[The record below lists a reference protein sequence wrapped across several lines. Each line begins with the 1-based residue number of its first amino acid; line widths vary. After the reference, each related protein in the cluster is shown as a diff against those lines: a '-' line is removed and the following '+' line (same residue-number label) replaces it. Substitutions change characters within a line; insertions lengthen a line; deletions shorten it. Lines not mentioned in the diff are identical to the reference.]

1 MLSMKKLFLFCL
13 FTEWTKFGIAVK
25 GEDPDQSVHDTSNIS
40 PLIVGGED
48 AKPYDYPYYSFIFNK
63 YFSGGCGAALIAPDM
78 ILTDSRCIID
88 MSPYNQTVVV
98 GIYYVT
104 TSDGPV
110 QTYTRVC
117 KETYIHPQINSA
129 GFELDYNVAL
139 CKLNETVVID
149 ESVIYLELNDDDSVP
164 PIDETTTVIGMGAN
178 NSKPL
183 PYPDFERL
191 WTFPDVL
198 QTASTTVISNRRCN
212 DMLNDLLD
220 ALGFPVRDVIPEV
233 SMCAWDQT
241 LESGVCDYDTGS
253 LLLTVSE
260 QDDGRILHTLVGI
273 AMSPINDT
281 DCLAGPTI
289 YSRVSSSMDWIK
301 EVVCNDL
308 GSVARFC
315 MPTSTFTPTT
325 LLSTSTATKEKPT
338 STSAPTSTVTK
349 AQMKTPKKIYKA
361 KKSGKGS
368 KKKAKKSSKGLKK
381 R

>member
-1 MLSMKKLFLFCL
+1 MKKLFLFCL

-48 AKPYDYPYYSFIFNK
+48 AKPYDYPYYSFIFNR

-149 ESVIYLELNDDDSVP
+149 ESAVYLELNDNDSVP
-164 PIDETTTVIGMGAN
+164 PIDETTTVIGMGAI

-183 PYPDFERL
+183 PYPDFERP
-191 WTFPDVL
+191 WTYPDVL

-212 DMLNDLLD
+212 DMLNDILD
-220 ALGFPVRDVIPEV
+220 AKGFPVRDLIPEV

-241 LESGVCDYDTGS
+241 LESGVCDYDNGS

-273 AMSPINDT
+273 AMSPIDDT
-281 DCLAGPTI
+281 DCLASPTM

-315 MPTSTFTPTT
+315 MPA
-325 LLSTSTATKEKPT
+325 STSTPT
-338 STSAPTSTVTK
+338 STLTK
-349 AQMKTPKKIYKA
+349 ALTKTPKKIYKA

-368 KKKAKKSSKGLKK
+368 KKKAKKSGKGLKK